1 MPLVPRRTATFPSP
15 HGRGRVALAFALLG
29 AFGLTACGAVTR
41 ADNIVHAVRGD
52 KATIDTFTDTIKSGE
67 GAVFEAVYASSG
79 PSPATV
85 VYAVKPPK
93 GLAFENTPSGG
104 TAVGRVDVI
113 VNPSGEYSCSWSVAH
128 MSAPRWECT
137 KLAAASAVSENQ
149 IFDFYTPAH
158 WIKFLR
164 GFSLAAGLAGDSVTS
179 STMTVNGFSMTC
191 VDFRA
196 PGVPGLSTICTTRQ
210 GVLGYVK
217 VASDA
222 TTFEIERF
230 SASPADALFQ
240 LPPGALVTSLPSPTT
255 T

>member
-1 MPLVPRRTATFPSP
+1 MPMVLRPTATA
-15 HGRGRVALAFALLG
+15 GRIAVAGVLLG
-29 AFGLTACGAVTR
+29 ALGLTGCGAVTR
-41 ADNIVHAVRGD
+41 AANAVHAVRSD
-52 KATIDTFTDTIKSGE
+52 KKTLDTFTSTIKTGQ
-67 GAVFEAVYASSG
+67 GAAFEAVYASSG

-85 VYAVKPPK
+85 VYAVKPPT
-93 GLAFENTPSGG
+93 GLAFQNTVSGS
-104 TAVGRVDVI
+104 TAGVGGVDII
-113 VNPSGEYSCSWSVAH
+113 VNRSGEYSCSRT
-128 MSAPRWECT
+128 APSGSKTGWQCT
-137 KLAAASAVSENQ
+137 KLGAASAADENQ
-149 IFDFYTPAH
+149 IFDFYTPDH

-179 STMTVNGFSMTC
+179 STMTANGFRMSC

-196 PGVPGLSTICTTRQ
+196 PGVPGQSTICTTRQ

-217 VASDA
+217 VASDT